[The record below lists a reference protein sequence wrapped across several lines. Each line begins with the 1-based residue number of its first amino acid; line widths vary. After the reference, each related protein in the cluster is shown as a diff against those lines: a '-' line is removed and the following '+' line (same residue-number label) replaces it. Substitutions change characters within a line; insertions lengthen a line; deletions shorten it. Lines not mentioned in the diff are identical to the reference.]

1 MPTRYTNLRKLLYM
15 DFLIRLHN
23 TGSANEFAKK
33 LGISR
38 STFFEYKALL
48 RDEFDAEIKFLPYKN
63 TYVYTKPP
71 KSKSILQF
79 FDNDTIKEA
88 LKILDEA

>member
-1 MPTRYTNLRKLLYM
+1 
-15 DFLIRLHN
+15 LHS
-23 TGSANEFAKK
+23 TGSANESARK

-48 RDEFDAEIKFLPYKN
+48 RDEFDAEIEFLPYKN
-63 TYVYTKPP
+63 TCVYTKPP

-79 FDNDTIKEA
+79 ADDEIIREA
-88 LKILDEA
+88 LKTRCI